1 MCRFSLSVSLCAPV
15 APAELDGKKVEQNQ
29 REYLHRL
36 SAQKKMFV
44 LLRWRGTRV
53 CVCVWLWLC
62 VAVAVCDHCGALA
75 PRAHAMAAC
84 SRSVALRVQR
94 DRRPT
99 KAAKARAEGMRAVA
113 GCSLNEPRGLI
124 PRLCV
129 CVCVREQRKLPPRRM
144 R

>member
-53 CVCVWLWLC
+53 CVCVCGCGCVWLWLC
-62 VAVAVCDHCGALA
+62 VITAVRWRLVLT
-75 PRAHAMAAC
+75 PWLLAHAPWHSAFNVTGDQP
-84 SRSVALRVQR
+84 RQP
-94 DRRPT
+94 RP
-99 KAAKARAEGMRAVA
+99 
-113 GCSLNEPRGLI
+113 GLK
-124 PRLCV
+124 V
-129 CVCVREQRKLPPRRM
+129 CAP
-144 R
+144 